1 MKIRV
6 RFFSEFG
13 ELIGNDVMADA
24 KEGSVLSELIA
35 KISGKNQNGYDAI
48 FDKNGNIRE
57 FVVLTRNG
65 RHIDTKEA
73 GKTIVEEGDDITVF
87 PPISGG

>member
-13 ELIGNDVMADA
+13 KLLGSEVMVDA

-35 KISGKNQNGYDAI
+35 NVSGKNQKGYDAI
-48 FDKNGNIRE
+48 FDKNGSIKE

-65 RHIDTKEA
+65 RHIDMREA

>member
-1 MKIRV
+1 MKVRV

-13 ELIGNDVMADA
+13 ELIGNDVMTNA

-35 KISGKNQNGYDAI
+35 KVSRKNQEGYDAI

-65 RHIDTKEA
+65 RHIDMREA
-73 GKTIVEEGDDITVF
+73 GETTVAEGDDIAVF